1 MILHQWFNEN
11 HMTSNPEKCHYIVID
26 SKGPSSKIMVKKK
39 KKKNEITITNKGKLP
54 SNLLDTKLSLE
65 NHISSLS
72 AEKQKI
78 DALARLKNYFT
89 SYHRNL
95 QLHFVI
101 KSKFYVLSSNIDQYL
116 ALSKQSIKWHL

>member
-11 HMTSNPEKCHYIVID
+11 QMTSNPEKCHYIVID

-39 KKKNEITITNKGKLP
+39 KKKKEITITNKGKLS
-54 SNLLDTKLSLE
+54 SNLLDSKLSLE
-65 NHISSLS
+65 NHRSSLSLS
-72 AEKQKI
+72 AEKQKT
-78 DALARLKNYFT
+78 DALVRLKNYFT

-101 KSKFYVLSSNIDQYL
+101 KPNFTYCPLI
-116 ALSKQSIKWHL
+116 

>member
-1 MILHQWFNEN
+1 MNFMILHQWFNEN
-11 HMTSNPEKCHYIVID
+11 RMTSNPEKCHYIVID

-39 KKKNEITITNKGKLP
+39 KKKRKKEITITNKGKLS
-54 SNLLDTKLSLE
+54 SNLPDSKLSLA

-72 AEKQKI
+72 AEKQKT
-78 DALARLKNYFT
+78 DALVRLKNYFT

-101 KSKFYVLSSNIDQYL
+101 KSNFTYCPLI
-116 ALSKQSIKWHL
+116 